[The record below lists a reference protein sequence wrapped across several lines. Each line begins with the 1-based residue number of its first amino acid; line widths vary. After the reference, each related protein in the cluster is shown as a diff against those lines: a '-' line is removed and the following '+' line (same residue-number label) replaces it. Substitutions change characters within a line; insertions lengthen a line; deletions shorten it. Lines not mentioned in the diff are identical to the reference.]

1 MLVGGNLP
9 PAGGNLWAQATGTA
23 QTGRMEV
30 TVNSYRRTSRKYE
43 TPFHFSLLNNSLYWA
58 GGQFWGAK
66 EIILNN
72 NLYFL
77 TFFLIERNFRLQFL
91 MILTYPSG
99 WSFIKN
105 FFLLKLSLR
114 IFAQENVLILVQFW
128 KTRAPRWA
136 TARFKG
142 TPSWSWGNVILSFL
156 VNQFFH
162 ILLAFVFVIYMKRTL
177 AGCIFVP

>member
-1 MLVGGNLP
+1 M
-9 PAGGNLWAQATGTA
+9 
-23 QTGRMEV
+23 
-30 TVNSYRRTSRKYE
+30 RRL
-43 TPFHFSLLNNSLYWA
+43 FHFSLLNNSLYWA

-128 KTRAPRWA
+128 KTRTPRWA

-142 TPSWSWGNVILSFL
+142 TPSWSWGNVIQVVFFIPAQLPLQTILSYSTGSCIR
-156 VNQFFH
+156 Q
-162 ILLAFVFVIYMKRTL
+162 IYVENLSWVHFCPIEFTTPGSFKEVQVGLRKDN
-177 AGCIFVP
+177 F